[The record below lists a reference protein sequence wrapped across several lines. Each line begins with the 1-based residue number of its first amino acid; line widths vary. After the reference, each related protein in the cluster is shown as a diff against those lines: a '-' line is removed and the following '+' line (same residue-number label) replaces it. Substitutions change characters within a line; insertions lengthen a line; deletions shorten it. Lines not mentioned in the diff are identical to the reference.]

1 MPTYTDRD
9 LDDAVAA
16 GALTSDAA
24 RALRAHV
31 ADRAAAAGDAE
42 RFRLVAGFN
51 DVFVVVAGMLLLVA
65 AAQMAGEWIP
75 LDPAA
80 GLVVMGLSW
89 GLAEAFTRR
98 RRMALPSIVFLL
110 AFAVSAFWLGFTV
123 FAADAAGGC
132 TEMPLGFCQ
141 DADFQLLAGFLF
153 AALAAAAHWRRFR
166 VPITV
171 AAGTAGLIGTAVF
184 ALAEIDAVWTL
195 EWLRPLVLLAGLA
208 TFAWAMRWDLAD
220 PARRARSSDV
230 AFWLHLLAA
239 PMIVHV
245 LYNWAAELP
254 AATAVTVG
262 MYVLLGAVALVI
274 DRRVLL
280 VAGLLYV
287 VGAVAGWLEEWSAL
301 ADFGLAAFLIGAV
314 LLALSVYWRALRV
327 PVMARLPAAWR
338 ERLPPA

>member
-1 MPTYTDRD
+1 M
-9 LDDAVAA
+9 
-16 GALTSDAA
+16 
-24 RALRAHV
+24 
-31 ADRAAAAGDAE
+31 
-42 RFRLVAGFN
+42 AGFN
-51 DVFVVVAGMLLLVA
+51 DIFVVVAGVLMLVA
-65 AAQMAGEWIP
+65 ATHMAVEW
-75 LDPAA
+75 LPADSLSA
-80 GLVVMGLSW
+80 LVLLGLSW

-110 AFAVSAFWLGFTV
+110 AFAAGAFWLGHAL
-123 FAADAAGGC
+123 FAADAAGSGA
-132 TEMPLGFCQ
+132 ELPFGLRQ
-141 DADFQLLAGFLF
+141 DSDFQLLAGFLF

-171 AAGTAGLIGTAVF
+171 AAGAAGLIGAAVF
-184 ALAEIDAVWTL
+184 ALAEIDAAWTL
-195 EWLRPLVLLAGLA
+195 EWIRPLVLSAGLA

-245 LYNWAAELP
+245 LYNWAEGLP
-254 AATAVTVG
+254 GATAVTVG

-287 VGAVAGWLEEWSAL
+287 VGAIAGWLEEWSAL
-301 ADFGLAAFLIGAV
+301 EDFGLAAFLIGAV
-314 LLALSVYWRALRV
+314 LLALSVYWRALRA

>member
-1 MPTYTDRD
+1 M
-9 LDDAVAA
+9 DDAVAA
-16 GALTSDAA
+16 GALTPEAAQALREHVAA
-24 RALRAHV
+24 RGT
-31 ADRAAAAGDAE
+31 AGDAE

-51 DVFVVVAGMLLLVA
+51 DVFVVVAGILMLAAAARMAVEWLPADWLAALLL
-65 AAQMAGEWIP
+65 MA
-75 LDPAA
+75 LA
-80 GLVVMGLSW
+80 W

-110 AFAVSAFWLGFTV
+110 AFAGGAFWLGHSLP
-123 FAADAAGGC
+123 AADAAGAC
-132 TEMPLGFCQ
+132 AEMPFGLCQ

-171 AAGTAGLIGTAVF
+171 AAGTAGLIGAAVF
-184 ALAEIDAVWTL
+184 VLAELDAAWTL
-195 EWLRPLVLLAGLA
+195 EWLRPLVLAAGLA

-239 PMIVHV
+239 PLIVHV
-245 LYNWAAELP
+245 LYGWAAELP
-254 AATAVTVG
+254 GATAVTVA
-262 MYVLLGAVALVI
+262 MYALLGAVALVI

-301 ADFGLAAFLIGAV
+301 EDFGLAAFLIGAL
-314 LLALSVYWRALRV
+314 LLALSVFWRGLRA
-327 PVMARLPAAWR
+327 PVVARLPAAWR